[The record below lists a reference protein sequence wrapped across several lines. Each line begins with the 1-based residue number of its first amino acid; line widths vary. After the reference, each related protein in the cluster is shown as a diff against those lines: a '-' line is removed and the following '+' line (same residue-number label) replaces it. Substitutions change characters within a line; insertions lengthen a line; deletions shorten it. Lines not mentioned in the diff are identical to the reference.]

1 MARKPVRCWLSHSW
15 SPPSVEKLCLP
26 SSTTALEVPLAAIG
40 FFHEAAGLTRPA
52 GIWAMAPVKA
62 ARRRGSGTNQQRPL
76 VLVELGVM
84 CTRLVVPACQL
95 GARWSARPPHWVF
108 SVSRT
113 GKLLGLDVV
122 PDVQLLQDGNMADFL
137 ASHNDQDR
145 RGTAVVITTC
155 RGPHCPVELS

>member
-26 SSTTALEVPLAAIG
+26 SSATALEVPLAAIG
-40 FFHEAAGLTRPA
+40 CFHEAAGLTRPA

-84 CTRLVVPACQL
+84 CTRLVVPACQDYQPKL
-95 GARWSARPPHWVF
+95 ARTTNPRLPPPVWHSLAACGWYHLDRHRGLALRTLEGA
-108 SVSRT
+108 
-113 GKLLGLDVV
+113 
-122 PDVQLLQDGNMADFL
+122 
-137 ASHNDQDR
+137 
-145 RGTAVVITTC
+145 
-155 RGPHCPVELS
+155 